1 MKRPI
6 VCYPAIDWHYLFHR
20 PQQLMLRLAEKGHP
34 VHVRN
39 PQQQPG
45 AEPEHVA
52 PNVWVYRD
60 LDRLP
65 PEVAE
70 QAIYFIYFPAY
81 AQWIEPGP
89 GKFLV
94 YDCIDDDPVFDGCE
108 ALMVER
114 ADLILCVSKSLF
126 AKHQANHP
134 RVVFLSNGVDL
145 DHYRFGGG
153 SVPAEIAELK
163 KGAEAI
169 IGFTGAF
176 YRGWV
181 DMELIYRVAYLR
193 PRWKI
198 VIIGESYQWDFST
211 APKNLIYLGTR
222 PYSRLPAYVRHF
234 DVGWI
239 PFLDNRIARG
249 ADPVK
254 LYEYLAAGIPV
265 VSRELPFT
273 EGLRSP
279 LVYTY
284 RSPEECIAAIKR
296 AVTDSKA
303 NRTVQRQRRQSFA
316 AGHTWETKVEQL
328 LAGLAKYT
336 SLEG

>member
-39 PQQQPG
+39 PQQQSG
-45 AEPEHVA
+45 VEPELVA
-52 PNVWVYRD
+52 PNLWVYRD
-60 LDRLP
+60 LDQLP
-65 PEVAE
+65 DGVSDT
-70 QAIYFIYFPAY
+70 AIYFIYFPAY
-81 AQWIEPGP
+81 AGWIDPGP
-89 GKFLV
+89 GKFLI
-94 YDCIDDDPVFDGCE
+94 YDCIDDDPVFDGSE

-114 ADLILCVSKSLF
+114 ADMILCVSRSLL

-134 RVVFLSNGVDL
+134 RVMLLSNGVDL

-153 SVPAEIAELK
+153 AVPPEIAELK

-181 DMELIYRVAYLR
+181 DMELIYHVAYLR

-211 APKNLIYLGTR
+211 APKNLIYLGPR
-222 PYSRLPAYVRHF
+222 PYAQLPAYVRHF
-234 DVGWI
+234 DIGWI
-239 PFLDNRIARG
+239 PFLNNRIAQG

-265 VSRELPFT
+265 VSRDLPFA
-273 EGLRSP
+273 EGLRPP

-284 RSPEECIAAIKR
+284 RNPTECIAAVNR
-296 AVTDSKA
+296 ALIDSKG
-303 NRTVQRQRRQSFA
+303 NRMVSRLRRQAFA
-316 AGHTWETKVEQL
+316 AGHTWEAKVEQL
-328 LAGLAKYT
+328 LAGVARYT
-336 SLEG
+336 ALEI